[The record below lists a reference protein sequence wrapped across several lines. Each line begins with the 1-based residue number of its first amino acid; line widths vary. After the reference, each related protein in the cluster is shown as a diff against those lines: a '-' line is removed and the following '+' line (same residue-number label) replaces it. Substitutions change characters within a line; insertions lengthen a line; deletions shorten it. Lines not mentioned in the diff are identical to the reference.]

1 MKTLDVKGMACPM
14 PLIKT
19 KKALQELE
27 KDEILKV
34 IIDNDTSVSNVLHFL
49 NDNDIPVTQKKE
61 GNITEL
67 TVNKTDADID
77 DVEVD
82 QYCEVDLP
90 STGSFVLVFAKN
102 KIGEGND
109 ELGQMLV
116 GGFLNTFK
124 EMDRLP
130 EKVLFLNSGVFLTLN
145 DSPVLPVLKEYEKNG
160 VELLACGTCLDFY
173 ERTKDIAVGRVSN
186 AYDILNATINATKVV
201 NF

>member
-1 MKTLDVKGMACPM
+1 MKTLDVKGLACPM

-27 KDEILKV
+27 KDETLKV

-49 NDNDIPVTQKKE
+49 YDNDIPVTQKKE
-61 GNITEL
+61 GGITEL

-77 DVEVD
+77 DVEVEN
-82 QYCEVDLP
+82 YCEIDLP
-90 STGSFVLVFAKN
+90 VTNDFVLVFAKN
-102 KIGEGND
+102 KVGEGSD
-109 ELGQMLV
+109 ELGKMLV

-130 EKVLFLNSGVFLTLN
+130 KKVIFLNSGVFLVLN
-145 DSPVLPVLKEYEKNG
+145 DSPVLPILKEYEKSG
-160 VELLACGTCLDFY
+160 VELLACGACLDFY

-186 AYDILNATINATKVV
+186 AYDILNATLDAGKVV
-201 NF
+201 SF

>member
-1 MKTLDVKGMACPM
+1 MKTLDVKGLACPM

-27 KDEILKV
+27 KDETLKV

-49 NDNDIPVTQKKE
+49 YDNDIPVTQKKE
-61 GNITEL
+61 GGITEL

-77 DVEVD
+77 DVEVEN
-82 QYCEVDLP
+82 YCEIDLP
-90 STGSFVLVFAKN
+90 VTNDFVLVFAKN
-102 KIGEGND
+102 KVGEGSD
-109 ELGQMLV
+109 ELGKMLV

-130 EKVLFLNSGVFLTLN
+130 KKVIFLNSGVFLVLN
-145 DSPVLPVLKEYEKNG
+145 DSPVLPVLKEYENRG
-160 VELLACGTCLDFY
+160 IELLACGACLDFY

-186 AYDILNATINATKVV
+186 AYDILNATLDAGKVV
-201 NF
+201 SF

>member
-1 MKTLDVKGMACPM
+1 MRTLDVKGLACPM

-27 KDEILKV
+27 KDETLKV

-61 GNITEL
+61 GGITEL
-67 TVNKTDADID
+67 TVNKTDANID

-90 STGSFVLVFAKN
+90 ATNDFVLVFAKN
-102 KIGEGND
+102 RIGEGNE
-109 ELGQMLV
+109 ELGKMLV
-116 GGFLNTFK
+116 KGFLDTFN

-130 EKVLFLNSGVFLTLN
+130 KKVVFLNSGVFLTLN
-145 DSPVLPVLKEYEKNG
+145 DSPVLPVLKEYENKG

-186 AYDILNATINATKVV
+186 AYDILNATLDAGKTIN
-201 NF
+201 F

>member
-27 KDEILKV
+27 KDETLKV

-90 STGSFVLVFAKN
+90 SSGSFVLVFAKN
-102 KIGEGND
+102 KIGEGSD

-173 ERTKDIAVGRVSN
+173 KRTKDIAVGRVSN

>member
-1 MKTLDVKGMACPM
+1 MKTLDVKGQACPM

-27 KDEILKV
+27 KDETLKV

-61 GNITEL
+61 GGITEL

-77 DVEVD
+77 DVEVEN
-82 QYCEVDLP
+82 YCEVTLP
-90 STGSFVLVFAKN
+90 VVNNFVLVFAKD
-102 KIGEGND
+102 KVGEGSD
-109 ELGQMLV
+109 ELGKMLV
-116 GGFLNTFK
+116 GGFLDTFK
-124 EMDRLP
+124 EMERLP
-130 EKVLFLNSGVFLTLN
+130 DKVIFLNSGVFLLLN
-145 DSPVLPVLKEYEKNG
+145 DSPVLPVLKEFEKNG

-186 AYDILNATINATKVV
+186 AYDILVATLDAGKVV
-201 NF
+201 SF